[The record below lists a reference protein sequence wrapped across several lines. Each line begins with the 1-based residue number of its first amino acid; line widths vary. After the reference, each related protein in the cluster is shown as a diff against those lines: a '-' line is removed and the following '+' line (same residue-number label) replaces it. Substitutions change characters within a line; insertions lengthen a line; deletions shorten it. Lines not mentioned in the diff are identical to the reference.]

1 MGLEIKDI
9 KAEIASSKKLLRKRG
24 IDYTAVFK
32 EMSASIEEEINEIKS
47 LRDEGSSVIP
57 EIDFNSLGKEGFND
71 EQKSTIK
78 KRGCVIIR
86 NTFDR
91 TLVQEW
97 NSELGSYL
105 KNVGYYEN
113 PDKGLDKYFSSLQKG
128 EYQHPQIFS
137 VYWSPPQVQARQH
150 ENLAKVKNYLN
161 GLWKNQFNGKTV
173 FDPNRECT
181 YADRTRR
188 RQPGDNS
195 LGIKPHVDGGSVE
208 RWLEQSGFQSVYR
221 NLLDGKWKEHDPFDA
236 AYRTET
242 TQISSPAVCSMF
254 RTFQG
259 WIALSPQGPG
269 DGTLQLIPN
278 IRVLGWMILRALQD
292 DVPDDELCGAQPGRA
307 LSCDPKWHELVLE
320 GLCTIPKMQPGDSVW
335 WHGDVI
341 HAVEDEHNGKESS
354 NVIYIG
360 AAPYCEKNA
369 KFLKAQGESF
379 ISGKSSPDFAAE
391 DYEYNFEGRA
401 RLNDLSELGKK
412 QMGFEAW

>member
-1 MGLEIKDI
+1 M
-9 KAEIASSKKLLRKRG
+9 
-24 IDYTAVFK
+24 
-32 EMSASIEEEINEIKS
+32 
-47 LRDEGSSVIP
+47 
-57 EIDFNSLGKEGFND
+57 
-71 EQKSTIK
+71 
-78 KRGCVIIR
+78 
-86 NTFDR
+86 
-91 TLVQEW
+91 
-97 NSELGSYL
+97 
-105 KNVGYYEN
+105 
-113 PDKGLDKYFSSLQKG
+113 
-128 EYQHPQIFS
+128 
-137 VYWSPPQVQARQH
+137 
-150 ENLAKVKNYLN
+150 
-161 GLWKNQFNGKTV
+161 

-412 QMGFEAW
+412 QMGFEPW